1 MNRVAIVRG
10 RVVHDDDD
18 YDVFT
23 KLLPANNVVVFFCSF
38 GRE

>member
-10 RVVHDDDD
+10 RVVHDDD
-18 YDVFT
+18 YYVFT